1 MTKSSGQAAN
11 NSGQSAIA
19 TIGLIAISA
28 LLIPL
33 IIQNWEPAV
42 VVYFLGQKTYA
53 VPFSLVMF
61 AALISGGVVTF
72 MINLITKPKFDLT
85 RKIANN
91 SAQIPKAPTSRSDSK
106 YEEDD
111 FDELDDFEDDYI
123 EDDYIEVKYTKK

>member
-1 MTKSSGQAAN
+1 MSARQAGN

-72 MINLITKPKFDLT
+72 LINLISQPKLNST
-85 RKIANN
+85 RNFGN
-91 SAQIPKAPTSRSDSK
+91 SSAQIPNTSASSSDSR
-106 YEEDD
+106 YQEEDFDQLDD
-111 FDELDDFEDDYI
+111 FDDDDR
-123 EDDYIEVKYTKK
+123 DDYIEVKYTKK

>member
-1 MTKSSGQAAN
+1 MTMSARQAGN

-72 MINLITKPKFDLT
+72 LINLISQPKLNST
-85 RKIANN
+85 RNFGN
-91 SAQIPKAPTSRSDSK
+91 SSAQIPNTSASSSDSR
-106 YEEDD
+106 YQEEDFDQLDD
-111 FDELDDFEDDYI
+111 FDDDDR
-123 EDDYIEVKYTKK
+123 DDYIEVKYTKK